1 MEFNSLDELYKK
13 VLPALEIKAQEYCN
27 IVTPRDIWDYLSKM
41 VWPKTHDLTLAK
53 IVDDIL
59 KCDVSKIKILR
70 GEDYD
75 K

>member
-1 MEFNSLDELYKK
+1 MDFNSLDELYKK
-13 VLPALEIKAQEYCN
+13 VLPALEIKAKEYGN
-27 IVTPRDIWDYLSKM
+27 IIAPKDIWDYLAKM

-59 KCDVSKIKILR
+59 KCDISKIKILR
-70 GEDYD
+70 GEVYD